1 MQKNSFVLF
10 HEIRPILELLSD
22 EERGQLFLA
31 LLNYSE
37 FGEIPA
43 FTGAL
48 NMAFLIIQGSMDRMY
63 EKWEETCR
71 RRSEA
76 GKKSAALRAAKKAD
90 SASDDA
96 SGARQSLLGNSD

>member
-1 MQKNSFVLF
+1 MQKQSFVLF

-22 EERGQLFLA
+22 ADRGRLFLA

-37 FGEIPA
+37 FGEVPD
-43 FTGAL
+43 FDRTLG
-48 NMAFLIIQGSMDRMY
+48 MAFQIIRGSMDRMA

-90 SASDDA
+90 H
-96 SGARQSLLGNSD
+96 